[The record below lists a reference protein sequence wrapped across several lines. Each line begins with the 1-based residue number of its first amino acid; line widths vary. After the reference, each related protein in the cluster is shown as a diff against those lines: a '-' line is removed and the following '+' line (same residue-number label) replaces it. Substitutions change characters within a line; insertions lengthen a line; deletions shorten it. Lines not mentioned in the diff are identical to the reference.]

1 MATNLQ
7 PPVSHLGSLLAYL
20 DYWLGAGSTGPLPS
34 CSVRSS
40 EGGRDGWKSMDKSVI
55 KQDRIMLAHRKSFD
69 QFITFTLST

>member
-34 CSVRSS
+34 CFCQYRVMIYTTVCP
-40 EGGRDGWKSMDKSVI
+40 KVP
-55 KQDRIMLAHRKSFD
+55 
-69 QFITFTLST
+69 FIS